1 MAEWVLRSIL
11 QLNSLKP
18 DLQLTEVIQKLL
30 QLGYEIVKVNSM
42 IIVENVTEE
51 HNWIGVIFEKVN
63 DRKQVELNLTSVSF
77 LYFYFFQK

>member
-1 MAEWVLRSIL
+1 MAEGVLRSIL